1 MESSPWN
8 QVFSGVEVK
17 TDRKEKIIERL
28 QGHKLTVDRL
38 KTFDHDLLK
47 SIGFDDVR
55 DRMSILEAKDKKYK
69 SEVSE
74 KKEKVTETKP
84 SEPMIDILVEFDD
97 KNKVINSTVRKVDIL
112 TAIEKSFQIDIRDFE
127 VQILHHK

>member
-1 MESSPWN
+1 LESSPWN